1 MTGPIRTEIAM
12 DAAEFHRGPHDGLL
26 LKLEEIRY
34 WCRLVR
40 ARTGEDGRIFAIMP
54 SPFEWVRVV
63 RGMIRK
69 DGPFEMVYPYEL
81 VRADD
86 GIAFILCRYDEFSE
100 ASRDFIEGRD
110 S

>member
-1 MTGPIRTEIAM
+1 M

-26 LKLEEIRY
+26 LTLKEIRY

-40 ARTGEDGRIFAIMP
+40 AREGEDGRVFAIMP

-86 GIAFILCRYDEFSE
+86 GMAFVLRGYAELSE
-100 ASRDFIEGRD
+100 PARDFIDGRD